1 MSNESILNLINQFDK
16 SYNSLNKSL
25 NCFTYNI
32 SDYAR
37 FNLGI
42 AHDNNNLNGKL
53 IAIKDNINI
62 KGCEINCTSNI
73 LKNNKALYNATVIDK
88 INKASGLIVAQTNMD
103 EFAMGSSNEY
113 SSFGSV
119 ANPHNLDKVS
129 GGSSGGSAAA
139 VACNAIDIALGSDTG
154 GSVRQPASF
163 CGVYGFKPTYGRI
176 SRYGLTAFGSS
187 LDQIGI
193 FSKNTKDIINMF
205 ETISGHD
212 VNDSTSSSKPLYK
225 NKVINPNTL
234 KIGYSEDL
242 FNQLEPE
249 IKNKFME
256 LINFLNKVGTSVYNI
271 KIKNLDLAI
280 PTYYIISA
288 AEASSNLARFD
299 GIRYGKRNN
308 SESIEKLFH
317 RTRSEFLGDEVKR
330 RILLGTYVLSSGYYD
345 EYYQKALRVRRIITD
360 NLVNHFNDIDLL
372 LMPTTPS
379 TAFSKGEKIGKTM
392 DMYLSDIFTVPISL
406 AGLPSLNIP
415 LGNYNKMPFGI
426 QISSNYFNENN
437 ILSLSN
443 LIESKFFK

>member
-1 MSNESILNLINQFDK
+1 MSNESLLNLINQFDK
-16 SYNSLNKSL
+16 SYSSLNKRL

-37 FNLGI
+37 SNL
-42 AHDNNNLNGKL
+42 AKDHENNNLQGKL

-62 KGCEINCTSNI
+62 KGCALSCTSNI

-225 NKVINPNTL
+225 DKVINPHTL

-256 LINFLNKVGTSVYNI
+256 LINFLNKAGVSIYNI

-308 SESIEKLFH
+308 AESIEKLFH

-360 NLVNHFNDIDLL
+360 DLVNHFNDIDLL

-443 LIESKFFK
+443 LIESKFLK

>member
-212 VNDSTSSSKPLYK
+212 VNDSTSSSKPSYK
-225 NKVINPNTL
+225 NKVINPYTL

-256 LINFLNKVGTSVYNI
+256 LINFLNKSGVSLYNI

-308 SESIEKLFH
+308 AESIEKLFH

-345 EYYQKALRVRRIITD
+345 KYYQKALRIRRIIKD
-360 NLVNHFNDIDLL
+360 DLVDHFNDIDLL
-372 LMPTTPS
+372 LTPTTPS
-379 TAFSKGEKIGKTM
+379 IAFSKGEKTGNTM

-406 AGLPSLNIP
+406 AGLPSLNVPI
-415 LGNYNKMPFGI
+415 GDYNKMPFGI

-437 ILSLSN
+437 ILSLSD
-443 LIESKFFK
+443 LIESKFLK

>member
-1 MSNESILNLINQFDK
+1 MSNELILNLINQFDK

-32 SDYAR
+32 SHYAR
-37 FNLGI
+37 FNLEI
-42 AHDNNNLNGKL
+42 AHDNNNLKGKL

-88 INKASGLIVAQTNMD
+88 INNAGGLIVAQTNMD

-113 SSFGSV
+113 SSLGPVS
-119 ANPHNLDKVS
+119 NPHNLDKVS

-139 VACNAIDIALGSDTG
+139 VACDAIDIALGSDTG

-193 FSKNTKDIINMF
+193 FAKNTKDIINMY
-205 ETISGHD
+205 ETISGYD
-212 VNDSTSSSKPLYK
+212 INDSTSSTKALYK
-225 NKVINPNTL
+225 NKVIDPKTL

-256 LINFLNKVGTSVYNI
+256 LINFFKKSGVRINNI
-271 KIKNLDLAI
+271 KIKNLELAI
-280 PTYYIISA
+280 PTYYIIST

-299 GIRYGKRNN
+299 GIRYGMRKN
-308 SESIEKLFH
+308 SESIDKLFH
-317 RTRSEFLGDEVKR
+317 RTRSQFLGDEVKK

-345 EYYQKALRVRRIITD
+345 AYYKKALKVRRIITD
-360 NLVNHFNDIDLL
+360 DLVNHFNDIDLL
-372 LMPTTPS
+372 LMPTTPT
-379 TAFSKGEKIGKTM
+379 TAFSKGAKIGKAM

-406 AGLPSLNIP
+406 AGLPSLNVPI
-415 LGNYNKMPFGI
+415 GSYNKMPIGI
-426 QISSNYFNENN
+426 QISGNYFKENN

-443 LIESKFFK
+443 LIESKFLK

>member
-1 MSNESILNLINQFDK
+1 
-16 SYNSLNKSL
+16 
-25 NCFTYNI
+25 
-32 SDYAR
+32 
-37 FNLGI
+37 
-42 AHDNNNLNGKL
+42 
-53 IAIKDNINI
+53 
-62 KGCEINCTSNI
+62 
-73 LKNNKALYNATVIDK
+73 
-88 INKASGLIVAQTNMD
+88 
-103 EFAMGSSNEY
+103 
-113 SSFGSV
+113 
-119 ANPHNLDKVS
+119 
-129 GGSSGGSAAA
+129 
-139 VACNAIDIALGSDTG
+139 
-154 GSVRQPASF
+154 
-163 CGVYGFKPTYGRI
+163 
-176 SRYGLTAFGSS
+176 
-187 LDQIGI
+187 
-193 FSKNTKDIINMF
+193 
-205 ETISGHD
+205 
-212 VNDSTSSSKPLYK
+212 
-225 NKVINPNTL
+225 
-234 KIGYSEDL
+234 
-242 FNQLEPE
+242 
-249 IKNKFME
+249 ME
-256 LINFLNKVGTSVYNI
+256 LINFLNKAGVSIYNI

-308 SESIEKLFH
+308 AESIEKLFH

-360 NLVNHFNDIDLL
+360 DLVNHFNDIDLL

-443 LIESKFFK
+443 LIESKFLK